1 MGIEEVV
8 QKGVPIV
15 LDRERRLYYN
25 FAAFRMLAEKYG
37 AAMKAVEKLDKYLDA
52 LVRKLAEETHIEEMA
67 KLEAKESETG
77 LPTEP
82 TIDKLKAIDEQ
93 LLDLDILSLGA
104 EFLDLV
110 VDLVHAGLLHEDPNL
125 TREKVESILDMQ
137 NMTAAI
143 GAIRAAVVKHLPRPK
158 EGEEEGDPPKA

>member
-37 AAMKAVEKLDKYLDA
+37 AAMKALSKLDEYLDA
-52 LVRKLAEETHIEEMA
+52 LVSKFREEKHIEEMA
-67 KLEAKESETG
+67 KLEAAESATG

-82 TIDKLKAIDEQ
+82 TIDKLKEIDSQ

-110 VDLVHAGLLHEDPNL
+110 VDLIHAGLLHEEPNL
-125 TREKVESILDMQ
+125 TREMVESILDMQ

-143 GAIRAAVVKHLPRPK
+143 GAIRAAFTKHLPKPK